1 MNKKNKNC
9 VKSLE
14 TAELL
19 TLMIVI
25 LLKPLFHQIA
35 SLLNDTS
42 SVLNE
47 CIGAFSQPQELKV
60 LLDNQKDLTQ
70 LEDIGELNILKHG
83 ISSQHVGFC
92 FFPPESVLFIH
103 DSCSFQSLS
112 SLTVAFCLPCVS
124 LLWKEL

>member
-19 TLMIVI
+19 TLIIVI

-83 ISSQHVGFC
+83 ISSQHVVLF
-92 FFPPESVLFIH
+92 FFPQNLFY
-103 DSCSFQSLS
+103 SFMIL
-112 SLTVAFCLPCVS
+112 VPFRVFHR
-124 LLWKEL
+124 

>member
-1 MNKKNKNC
+1 
-9 VKSLE
+9 
-14 TAELL
+14 
-19 TLMIVI
+19 MIGI

-83 ISSQHVGFC
+83 ISSQHVVFL
-92 FFPPESVLFIH
+92 FFSQNLFY
-103 DSCSFQSLS
+103 SFMIL
-112 SLTVAFCLPCVS
+112 VPFRVFHR
-124 LLWKEL
+124 